1 MKEIQKKLLKF
12 TQIIKDYLV
21 IYKNSLILVLIYYF
35 NMIYLFLNLLKNL
48 SGHYLMIFIIFI
60 REKLKEKVQ

>member
-35 NMIYLFLNLLKNL
+35 NMTYLFLNLLKSL